1 MRASVRERT
10 GHSTRTLH
18 ARKPTD
24 PFIPDEDSMSTTIA
38 AQRIDSS
45 TGTTNPGYRTLWRWH
60 FYAGLFVMPFLVV
73 LAITGTLYCFQP
85 QIEPLLYRHR
95 LIVESQAA
103 PRLPANALLAKARA
117 AMPPG
122 SAALTAVIAND
133 PRRSAEFVFRLAD
146 GDKESVYLN
155 PYNGEVLGTLSVER
169 RFMQVDRMLH
179 RKLLLGKPG
188 ELLME
193 LAACWTLVM
202 IGTGI
207 ALWWPRGKSSARTAL
222 LPRFTLKGRALWK
235 NLHAVMGIWLALGAL
250 AFVLT
255 GLPWSG
261 SWGKQFKALASAANL
276 GAPPGSWGGLPLR
289 SVLPGAN
296 ADNGSSMNTQ
306 GRGAADSTHH
316 AHGEH
321 SGHSSDADSMPGMVM
336 DDLPLPLT
344 PWAVGNMRVPSST
357 GSNGHATAHGTDANA
372 DTDAPQALPLGR
384 IVEIAAS
391 RGVTDGYS
399 IVLPTSASGVYTVSY
414 FPDDPKNERTFYIDQ
429 YSGAVLKDIR
439 YSDYGAVSK
448 AVSYGTSL
456 HMGRYFGLA
465 NQILCAAISL
475 GLAAM
480 AVTGCVMWW
489 KRRPQRSLGAPSRER
504 GAPPMRGWKAGLV
517 LLGIVFP
524 LMGATLV
531 VVWALDWTVFGRT
544 SRRLTSV

>member
-1 MRASVRERT
+1 M
-10 GHSTRTLH
+10 
-18 ARKPTD
+18 
-24 PFIPDEDSMSTTIA
+24 PDEDCMSTTTA
-38 AQRIDSS
+38 AQRINPA
-45 TGTTNPGYRTLWRWH
+45 TGAPNRGYRTLWRWH

-95 LIVESQAA
+95 LIVESQAT
-103 PRLPANALLAKARA
+103 PRLPDNALLAKARA

-122 SAALTAVIAND
+122 STAVTAVIASD
-133 PRRSAEFVFRLAD
+133 PRRSAEYVFRLAD
-146 GDKESVYLN
+146 GDKESAYLN
-155 PYNGEVLGTLSVER
+155 PYNGELLGTLSVER

-193 LAACWTLVM
+193 LAACWTLVL
-202 IGTGI
+202 IGTGV
-207 ALWWPRGKSSARTAL
+207 ALWWPREKTTARAAL

-261 SWGKQFKALASAANL
+261 SWGQQFKALATAANL

-289 SVLPGAN
+289 SVLPGARRER
-296 ADNGSSMNTQ
+296 DSSMNMPV
-306 GRGAADSTHH
+306 RDEANSARN
-316 AHGEH
+316 AHDEH

-344 PWAVGNMRVPSST
+344 PWAVGNTRVPSSAVT
-357 GSNGHATAHGTDANA
+357 HDDADA
-372 DTDAPQALPLGR
+372 DAPQALPLGR

-391 RGVTDGYS
+391 LGVKDGYS
-399 IVLPTSASGVYTVSY
+399 IVLPTSATGVYTVSY
-414 FPDDPKNERTFYIDQ
+414 FPDDPKKERTLYIDQ

-465 NQILCAAISL
+465 NQILCAAISV

-489 KRRPQRSLGAPSRER
+489 KRRPQRTLGAPSRER
-504 GAPPMRGWKAGLV
+504 GAPPMRGWKTGLV

-531 VVWALDWTVFGRT
+531 AVWVLDWMFFGRP

>member
-1 MRASVRERT
+1 VSA
-10 GHSTRTLH
+10 LDPPH
-18 ARKPTD
+18 AQVCGSNRSIL
-24 PFIPDEDSMSTTIA
+24 FLLQEDFMSTTITTERPRVTPA
-38 AQRIDSS
+38 A
-45 TGTTNPGYRTLWRWH
+45 GAANPGYRTLWRWH

-85 QIEPLLYRHR
+85 QIEPLLYPER
-95 LIVESQAA
+95 LVVAPQAV
-103 PRLPANALLAKARA
+103 PRLPAEALLAHARS
-117 AMPPG
+117 AMPP
-122 SAALTAVIAND
+122 SATAVSAVVASD

-146 GDKESVYLN
+146 GDKQSVYVN
-155 PYNGEVLGTLSVER
+155 PYTGVVLGTLSVEQ

-207 ALWWPRGKSSARTAL
+207 ALWWPREKTTARQAL
-222 LPRFTLKGRALWK
+222 LPRFALKGRALWK
-235 NLHAVMGIWLALGAL
+235 NIHAVMGIWLALGAL

-255 GLPWSG
+255 GLPWTG

-276 GAPPGSWGGLPLR
+276 GAPPGSWGGLALH
-289 SVLPGAN
+289 STLPGAVGLQAAKADTRTQN
-296 ADNGSSMNTQ
+296 ATHDEHAEHTGHT
-306 GRGAADSTHH
+306 GHHGAAADM
-316 AHGEH
+316 
-321 SGHSSDADSMPGMVM
+321 DSMPGMVM

-344 PWAVGNMRVPSST
+344 PWAVGDTPVPNSVP
-357 GSNGHATAHGTDANA
+357 ADPRLAH
-372 DTDAPQALPLGR
+372 PLPLGR
-384 IVEIAAS
+384 VIALAAS
-391 RGVTDGYS
+391 LGLTEGYN
-399 IVLPTSASGVYTVSY
+399 IVLPAAVTGVYTISY
-414 FPDDPKNERTFYIDQ
+414 FPGDPKDERTLYIDQ
-429 YSGAVLKDIR
+429 YSGAILKDIR

-465 NQILCAAISL
+465 NQLLCAVISL

-504 GAPPMRGWKAGLV
+504 AAPPMRGWKTGLV
-517 LLGIVFP
+517 LLGMVFP
-524 LMGATLV
+524 LMGATLLA
-531 VVWALDWTVFGRT
+531 VWLADRAIFGRAARHHPAGQT
-544 SRRLTSV
+544 ERAGN

>member
-1 MRASVRERT
+1 
-10 GHSTRTLH
+10 
-18 ARKPTD
+18 
-24 PFIPDEDSMSTTIA
+24 MSTTTTA
-38 AQRIDSS
+38 AQRISS
-45 TGTTNPGYRTLWRWH
+45 SSAGTTNPGYRTLWRWH

-95 LIVESQAA
+95 LIVESQAT
-103 PRLPANALLAKARA
+103 PRLPDNALLAKARA
-117 AMPPG
+117 AMPPD
-122 SAALTAVIAND
+122 SAAVTAVITSD
-133 PRRSAEFVFRLAD
+133 PKRSAEFVFRLAD
-146 GDKESVYLN
+146 GDKQSVYLN
-155 PYNGEVLGTLSVER
+155 PYTGDVLGTLSVER

-207 ALWWPRGKSSARTAL
+207 ALWWPRGKTTARAAL
-222 LPRFTLKGRALWK
+222 LPSFTLKGRALWK
-235 NLHAVMGIWLALGAL
+235 NLHAVMGVWLALGAL

-261 SWGKQFKALASAANL
+261 SWGKQFKALATAANL
-276 GAPPGSWGGLPLR
+276 GAPPGSWGGLPVR
-289 SVLPGAN
+289 STLPGAGVGGSTPADTPAHN
-296 ADNGSSMNTQ
+296 AGH
-306 GRGAADSTHH
+306 AAPRT
-316 AHGEH
+316 HGEH
-321 SGHSSDADSMPGMVM
+321 DEHGGHSANMDSMPGMVM

-344 PWAVGNMRVPSST
+344 PWAVGNSRVPSSAAPAS
-357 GSNGHATAHGTDANA
+357 GMDADADA
-372 DTDAPQALPLGR
+372 DTPQALPLGR

-391 RGVTDGYS
+391 LGVTDGYS
-399 IVLPTSASGVYTVSY
+399 IVLPTSATGVYTVSY
-414 FPDDPKNERTFYIDQ
+414 FPDDPKKERTLYIDQ

-439 YSDYGAVSK
+439 YRDYGAVSK

-456 HMGRYFGLA
+456 HMGRYFGVA

-489 KRRPQRSLGAPSRER
+489 KRRPQRSLGALSRER
-504 GAPPMRGWKAGLV
+504 AAPPMRGWKAGLV
-517 LLGIVFP
+517 LLGVVFP

-531 VVWALDWTVFGRT
+531 TVWLLDWMVFGRA